1 MNNKPVA
8 IVTGSRR
15 GIGKGIAASLGQMGY
30 YVVLSATRPSADEVV
45 QEMQGLGIECEYI
58 KCDVS
63 NSSERKMLVDT
74 VCGKHGRLDVMVN
87 NAGVAPKVKKDI
99 LVVDE
104 ESYDYVVNTN
114 ARSDFFLCQLAAN
127 RMIEF
132 QGKDIPSYKPRI
144 INISSISAYAAST
157 NRGEYCV
164 SKAAIAMTTSLFA
177 ARLGEHNIPVFEVRP
192 GFILTDMMA
201 PESRERFQTFID
213 NGITPIR
220 RFGTPEDI
228 GDAVAALC
236 SGNLDFA
243 TGQVIDADGG
253 FHVRVL

>member
-1 MNNKPVA
+1 MDKQVA

-15 GIGKGIAASLGQMGY
+15 GIGKGIAAALGKMGY
-30 YVVLSATRPSADEVV
+30 YIVLSATRPSADDVV
-45 QEMQGLGIECEYI
+45 VEMKAQGVDCEYI
-58 KCDVS
+58 KCDVA
-63 NSSERKMLVDT
+63 SSDERKALVDA
-74 VCGKHGRLDVMVN
+74 VCQKHGRLDVLVN
-87 NAGVAPKVKKDI
+87 NAGVAPKVKQDI

-114 ARSDFFLCQLAAN
+114 ARSMFFMAQLAAN
-127 RMIEF
+127 KMIEF
-132 QGKDIPSYKPRI
+132 QKLDIPGYMPRI
-144 INISSISAYAAST
+144 VNISSISAYAASV

-177 ARLGEHNIPVFEVRP
+177 ARLGEYNIPVFEVRP

-213 NGITPIR
+213 GGITPIR

-236 SGNLDFA
+236 GGQLDFA

>member
-1 MNNKPVA
+1 MDKPVA

-15 GIGKGIAASLGQMGY
+15 GIGKGIAAALGRMGY
-30 YVVLSATRPSADEVV
+30 FIVLSATRPSAGDVV
-45 QEMQGLGIECEYI
+45 QEMQDSGVACEYI

-63 NSSERKMLVDT
+63 DSCERKMLIDT
-74 VCGKHGRLDVMVN
+74 VSGRYNRLDVLVN

-99 LVVDE
+99 LAVDE

-114 ARSDFFLCQLAAN
+114 ARSMFFMAQLAAN
-127 RMIEF
+127 RMIAF
-132 QGKDIPSYKPRI
+132 QAENIQGYRPRI
-144 INISSISAYAAST
+144 INISSVSAYAASL
-157 NRGEYCV
+157 NRGEYCI

-177 ARLGEHNIPVFEVRP
+177 ARLGEYNIPVFEVRP

-220 RFGTPEDI
+220 RFGVPEDI
-228 GDAVAALC
+228 GNAVAALC
-236 SGNLDFA
+236 GGQLDFA

-253 FHVRVL
+253 YHVRVL

>member
-1 MNNKPVA
+1 MDKPVA

-15 GIGKGIAASLGQMGY
+15 GIGKGIAAALGRMGY
-30 YVVLSATRPSADEVV
+30 FIVLSATRPSAGDVV
-45 QEMQGLGIECEYI
+45 QEMQDSGVACEYI

-63 NSSERKMLVDT
+63 DSCERKMLIDT
-74 VCGKHGRLDVMVN
+74 VSGRYNRLDVLVN

-99 LVVDE
+99 LAVDE

-114 ARSDFFLCQLAAN
+114 ARSMFFMAQLAAN
-127 RMIEF
+127 RMIAF
-132 QGKDIPSYKPRI
+132 QAENIQGYRPRI
-144 INISSISAYAAST
+144 INISSVSAYAASL
-157 NRGEYCV
+157 NRGEYCI

-177 ARLGEHNIPVFEVRP
+177 ARLGEYNIPVFEVRP

-201 PESRERFQTFID
+201 PESRARFQTFID

-220 RFGTPEDI
+220 RFGVPEDI
-228 GDAVAALC
+228 GNAVAALC
-236 SGNLDFA
+236 GGQLDFA

-253 FHVRVL
+253 YHVRVL